1 MSVDYQG
8 CSEAGFCY
16 PPIHK
21 EFNVDVSAQ
30 TIKDI
35 SALPDEKVSTGTD
48 EKLTT
53 LATDQNKV
61 DTLLANASFGMLML
75 IFAGLGLLLA
85 FTPCVLP
92 MIPIL
97 TGIILGQRQP
107 LTTRKAFLLSL
118 AYVMGAAI
126 TYSLAGVAAA
136 MMGSSL
142 QAWLQQ
148 PWVIV
153 AVSILF
159 VILALSLFGLFDI
172 RLPRMWQHHITT
184 VSRKQQGGTYPGAFI
199 MGMVSTLIV
208 SPCVTAPLV
217 GVLMYIGQTGDI
229 LLGAAAL
236 FAMGMGMGI
245 PLLLIGVS
253 ARKFLPKSGPWMVV
267 VKQLFGVMMLVMA
280 VWMFSRIP
288 SLDILH
294 VERQTAT
301 EGSFVVVQNL
311 KEVNQQLLLAQE
323 QHKPVILDF
332 YADWCESCVS
342 MDKKVF
348 GSPAVR
354 AALSNFVLLRADL
367 TANNQADDQI
377 LKNYAVIAP
386 PTVLFFNNK
395 GKEVNS
401 RRIVGEVSPGEF
413 LGRINT
419 FMSARCDKKLQC

>member
-1 MSVDYQG
+1 MQNRITKNLIYLLLTFASLYSVFGFAETGLRPLPVDQAFNFSASFDASNKMTAQWNIAPGYYLYQQKLHINLQPSAQTEITYPQGQMQSDDTRGHFNAYVGTIAVPVLLHGANNQLQMSVDYQG

-126 TYSLAGVAAA
+126 TYALAGVAAA

-159 VILALSLFGLFDI
+159 VIARFVIVWFIRYTLAAYVAT
-172 RLPRMWQHHITT
+172 PHHYC
-184 VSRKQQGGTYPGAFI
+184 QQKTARRTYAGAFI

-217 GVLMYIGQTGDI
+217 GVLMYIGETGNI

-236 FAMGMGMGI
+236 FAMGLGMGI

-267 VKQLFGVMMLVMA
+267 VKQLFGV
-280 VWMFSRIP
+280 
-288 SLDILH
+288 
-294 VERQTAT
+294 
-301 EGSFVVVQNL
+301 
-311 KEVNQQLLLAQE
+311 
-323 QHKPVILDF
+323 
-332 YADWCESCVS
+332 
-342 MDKKVF
+342 
-348 GSPAVR
+348 
-354 AALSNFVLLRADL
+354 
-367 TANNQADDQI
+367 
-377 LKNYAVIAP
+377 
-386 PTVLFFNNK
+386 
-395 GKEVNS
+395 
-401 RRIVGEVSPGEF
+401 
-413 LGRINT
+413 
-419 FMSARCDKKLQC
+419 